1 MSGSKNTGKLMLGF
15 YFMVLTVLMYYFLYD
30 VLELAVHVTY
40 RHIFAL
46 VIAFSAV
53 LCFFVKPNIARGVT
67 SFKSACVY
75 SAPLLVTIAI
85 SLVIWTVNLEDFDVI
100 SRGLS
105 MAFFYINMF
114 SSALAAVA
122 ILYIFGEKGLWI
134 NLIAIVISNM
144 IMLVMIILEYGLPS
158 FISELITLIVT
169 FAGETGDI
177 IKHAEIHELA
187 FCLGAYL
194 VYMAFKPK
202 KKIMFWVLFALAGF
216 CFVAAFKRIAMAAI
230 AVALVL
236 GWALKFLSKFNDE
249 LAFRL
254 TQALT
259 ILIVVILVAYIAII
273 KSDIFTTLQ
282 ESGVETSGRSYVYT
296 VVDRFYEF
304 SPEFLG
310 YGIGFLTYQLNSGS
324 IVGTGVTAVHNDFL
338 QHYIDLGFWGY
349 IIWLVSM
356 TLTRINFF
364 GKNGKTE
371 NAIVAFVMIVYFVI
385 SSSTDNTMNYPL
397 FTTVIAII
405 MIGHGYDDNVRETE
419 FKMFGYISDINK
431 KAEGRSIL

>member
-1 MSGSKNTGKLMLGF
+1 MPGSKNTGKIILGF
-15 YFMVLTVLMYYFLYD
+15 YFMAVTVLMYYFLTE
-30 VLELAVHVTY
+30 VFELAVHVTY
-40 RHIFAL
+40 RHVFAL

-53 LCFFVKPNIARGVT
+53 LCFLIKPNIARGIT

-85 SLVIWTVNLEDFDVI
+85 SLVIWSVNLEDFDVI

-114 SSALAAVA
+114 SSALAATA
-122 ILYIFGEKGLWI
+122 LLYIFGEKGLWY
-134 NLIAIVISNM
+134 NLIAIIISNI
-144 IMLVMIILEYGLPS
+144 IMLVMIILEYGLAN
-158 FISELITLIVT
+158 FISELITLVVT

-202 KKIMFWVLFALAGF
+202 KKIMFWVLFLLAGF
-216 CFVAAFKRIAMAAI
+216 CFIAAFKRIAIAAI
-230 AVALVL
+230 AIALLL
-236 GWALKFLSKFNDE
+236 GWGLKFISKFNDKF
-249 LAFRL
+249 AFRL

-259 ILIVVILVAYIAII
+259 ILIVVILVAYIGII

-304 SPEFLG
+304 SPEFFG

-349 IIWLVSM
+349 IVWLVSM
-356 TLTRINFF
+356 TLTRVNYF

-371 NAIVAFVMIVYFVI
+371 NAIVAFILIVYFVI

-419 FKMFGYISDINK
+419 FKMFGYISNANEK
-431 KAEGRSIL
+431 VEGRSIL